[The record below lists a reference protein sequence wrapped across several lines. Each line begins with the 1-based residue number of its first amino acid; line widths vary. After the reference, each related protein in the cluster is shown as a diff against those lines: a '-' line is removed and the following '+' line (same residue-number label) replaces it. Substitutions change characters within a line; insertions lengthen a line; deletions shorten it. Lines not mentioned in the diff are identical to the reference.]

1 MATKDLMRQELL
13 LKRITKRQ
21 RSSVTM
27 AKAPI
32 YDSILEAIGSTPM
45 IRLNRLGKGLK
56 TEILAKM
63 EFMNPTCSVKDRIAL
78 FMIEDA
84 ERKGLLK
91 PGATIVEPTT
101 GNTGIALALI
111 ASLKGY
117 KMIAVMPEFVSNER
131 KIICETLGAKVVL
144 TKQEDG
150 IEGVVK
156 KAKEIL
162 RSTPGAFMP
171 HQFENVSNPLAHERT
186 TGKEII
192 EQTGGKLDIF
202 IAAAG
207 TGGTISG
214 VAKALKKKVP
224 SVRIVIVEPAGSPV
238 LSGGCPGFHKIEG
251 IGEGFI
257 PKVLDTSLYD
267 EIVTVTDKQAMATSI
282 RLAREEGLLA
292 GISSGAN
299 VFAAL
304 SIAERMKKGRI
315 VTLLP
320 DCALKYLSTDLFTCQ
335 W

>member
-1 MATKDLMRQELL
+1 MT
-13 LKRITKRQ
+13 
-21 RSSVTM
+21 
-27 AKAPI
+27 KAPI

-56 TEILAKM
+56 AEILAKM

-78 FMIEDA
+78 FMIEEA
-84 ERKGLLK
+84 ERNGLLK
-91 PGATIVEPTT
+91 PGTTIVEPTT
-101 GNTGIALALI
+101 GNTGIALSLI

-117 KMIAVMPEFVSNER
+117 KMIVVMPEFVSNER
-131 KIICETLGAKVVL
+131 KVICETLGAKVVL
-144 TKQEDG
+144 TKKEDG
-150 IEGVVK
+150 IAGVVK
-156 KAKEIL
+156 KAEEIL
-162 RSTPGAFMP
+162 KSTPGAFMP
-171 HQFENVSNPLAHERT
+171 HQFENISNPLAHEKT

-192 EQTGGKLDIF
+192 EQTGGKLDVF
-202 IAAAG
+202 VAAAG

-214 VAKALKKKVP
+214 VARALKKKVP
-224 SVRIVIVEPAGSPV
+224 NAKIVIVEPASSPV

-267 EIVTVTDKQAMATSI
+267 EIITVTDEQAMATSI
-282 RLAREEGLLA
+282 RLAREEGILA

-299 VFAAL
+299 IFAAL
-304 SIAERMKKGRI
+304 YIAERMKKGRI

-320 DCALKYLSTDLFTCQ
+320 DCALKYLSTDLFTCE